1 MISFHIFW
9 CIVLYKAY
17 EFEMEFILFDCLKLQ
32 ESQLRTHKPRPNRP
46 RAKTPK
52 RQRKTENRNNLLQLN
67 LQPRTI
73 FWQIF
78 R

>member
-17 EFEMEFILFDCLKLQ
+17 EFELEFILFVCLKLQ

-46 RAKTPK
+46 RAK

>member
-1 MISFHIFW
+1 M
-9 CIVLYKAY
+9 LYKAY
-17 EFEMEFILFDCLKLQ
+17 EFELEFILFDCLKLQ
-32 ESQLRTHKPRPNRP
+32 ESQLRTHKPRPNRQTAQE
-46 RAKTPK
+46 AKK
-52 RQRKTENRNNLLQLN
+52 DRNTENLNNLLQLN